1 MCGIVGYIGEKDANE
16 VLINGLRKLEYRGYD
31 SCGLATITNNELNV
45 CKTLNRIDTLASEI
59 KNVPESH
66 IGIGHTRWAT
76 HGGVCEKNAH
86 PHTSEDK
93 KFIVVHNG
101 IIENY
106 MALKEMLQK
115 KGYIFYSD
123 TDTEVIP
130 NLLDYYYDGNILET
144 VKKVTSELKGSF
156 AIGIMSKDNPDELVA
171 TKRNSPL
178 IVGIGDGENFIAS
191 DFSAVLKYTDK
202 ICILENNDIAV
213 LNEENVKI
221 YDNNLDSKNVA
232 VKEIEVNDND
242 IEKNGYEHFM
252 LKEINENTITVKKT
266 LNEYIENGEVKFKLN
281 FNNEDWK
288 KVKQIK
294 IVACGTA
301 MHAGLN
307 GKHIIEKLTRIPVN
321 VEVASEFR
329 YSDPILNENDLV
341 IFISQSGET
350 ADTIA
355 CLELVKNKKIRHLS
369 IVNVKE
375 STMDRISENVLYT
388 KAGPEIAVASTK
400 AYIAQVM
407 LIDLFAIYLADK
419 LKTYDSEKL
428 KELIN
433 SAIEL
438 PNKMQE
444 VLEQDGVYFDYAK
457 MLATGNKDVFFLGRG
472 LDYYIA
478 LEGSLK
484 LKEISY
490 IHSEGTQFGELKH
503 GPIALIE
510 QGTPAI
516 VLATQEHL
524 LEKTISNIKEIK
536 ARGAKVLAITTLKG
550 FPVNTVDEVINLPE
564 VCELY
569 SPLEAIIPLQLI
581 AYHVTV
587 EKGLDVDKPRNLA
600 KSVTVE

>member
-1 MCGIVGYIGEKDANE
+1 MCGIVGYIGENDANA

-31 SCGLATITNNELNV
+31 SCGLATISQNELHIN
-45 CKTLNRIDTLASEI
+45 KTLNRIESLADRI
-59 KNVPESH
+59 KNEGESH

-76 HGGVCEKNAH
+76 HGGVTEYNAH
-86 PHTSEDK
+86 PHTDTK
-93 KFIVVHNG
+93 KKYIVVHNG

-106 MALKEMLQK
+106 LELREMLK
-115 KGYIFYSD
+115 AKGYIFYSE
-123 TDTEVIP
+123 TDTEVVP
-130 NLLDYYYDGNILET
+130 NLIAEYDNGNLLQT
-144 VKKVTSELKGSF
+144 VKKVTDMLEGSF
-156 AIGIMSKDNPDELVA
+156 ALGIISKDNPRELIA

-178 IVGIGDGENFIAS
+178 IVGIGNNENFIAS
-191 DFSAVLKYTDK
+191 DFSAILKYTNQ
-202 ICILENNDIAV
+202 ICILENDDIAV
-213 LNEENVKI
+213 LNEHEVKVFNNDLTEKEVKI
-221 YDNNLDSKNVA
+221 
-232 VKEIEVNDND
+232 KEIDASD
-242 IEKNGYEHFM
+242 SDSEKNGFEHFM

-266 LNEYIENGEVKFKLN
+266 LDYYIKEGIIKFDLDLSEEDLN
-281 FNNEDWK
+281 NI
-288 KVKQIK
+288 KQIK
-294 IVACGTA
+294 IIACGTA

-307 GKHIIEKLTRIPVN
+307 GKNIIEKLTRIPVN

-329 YSDPILNENDLV
+329 YSNPILNENDLA

-355 CLELVKNKKIRHLS
+355 CLELVKEKGIKHIS
-369 IVNVKE
+369 IVNVKD
-375 STMDRISENVLYT
+375 STIDRISENVLYT
-388 KAGPEIAVASTK
+388 KAGTEIAVASTK

-407 LIDLFAIYLADK
+407 LIDLFAIYLAEKRNSYDK
-419 LKTYDSEKL
+419 EKL
-428 KELIN
+428 KQIIN

-444 VLEQDGVYFDYAK
+444 VLEMDGQYKDYA
-457 MLATGNKDVFFLGRG
+457 MSISNCRDVFFLGRG

-503 GPIALIE
+503 GPIALME
-510 QGTPAI
+510 EGTPAI
-516 VLATQEHL
+516 VMATQEYL

-536 ARGAKVLAITTLKG
+536 ARGSKVLVITSLKT
-550 FPVNTVDEVINLPE
+550 FPVDIVDEVIHLPE
-564 VCELY
+564 ICELFA
-569 SPLEAIIPLQLI
+569 PLEAIIPLQLI

-587 EKGLDVDKPRNLA
+587 KKGLDVDKPRNLA